1 LSKKKILSAKK
12 AKKRNAS
19 AAGAKKQNGPATAA
33 PKKSPSNPHV
43 FDPKKI
49 KAVLFDADNTLF
61 PTSEIAKECDT
72 EALRLFEEEGADHKQ
87 VVIAFYQLIE
97 KLKKQDDDIRK
108 RSRLHSYTILAKKF
122 GIKPQVA
129 KAAAN
134 EFRELVLSRI
144 APYPAARRFIEKL
157 QKKYSVRLAVVTCE
171 ERDWAL
177 KKLEAAGLMDFFEVI
192 VTTSDTGKM
201 KPHPSYYALA
211 CKQLKVKPADCVMIG
226 DSEAHDLEPARKVG
240 MHAFLADYEKLGA
253 LFP

>member
-1 LSKKKILSAKK
+1 MNRKKITAKK
-12 AKKRNAS
+12 TVAVKKNTAKIIPFN
-19 AAGAKKQNGPATAA
+19 
-33 PKKSPSNPHV
+33 PSNV
-43 FDPKKI
+43 

-87 VVIAFYQLIE
+87 VVVAFYQLIE
-97 KLKKQDDDIRK
+97 RLKKQDDDIRK
-108 RSRLHSYTILAKKF
+108 RSRLHSYAILARKF

-129 KAAAN
+129 EAAAN
-134 EFRELVLSRI
+134 EFRELVLSKI

-177 KKLEAAGLMDFFEVI
+177 KKLEAAGLMDFFDVI
-192 VTTSDTGKM
+192 VTTSETKRM
-201 KPHPSYYALA
+201 KPHSSYYTLA
-211 CKQLKVKPADCVMIG
+211 CKQLKLKPADCVMIG
-226 DSEAHDLEPARKVG
+226 DSESHDLEPARKLG
-240 MHAFLADYEKLGA
+240 MHAFLADYEKLEA